1 MANQTLDELKLV
13 AKYRI
18 LDNYQNLLLNLK
30 YLWIYGQAWE
40 EKMVKKILLL
50 EMFELNRQ
58 LVNQVT
64 KCIKNWHMK
73 LWTKPNITSKLD

>member
-30 YLWIYGQAWE
+30 YLWIYDQAWE

>member
-18 LDNYQNLLLNLK
+18 LDNYLNLLLNLK